1 MPILL
6 WVRSMIRSFPLCLVI
21 LGAVCAPGLTQ
32 TISASSP
39 YKFNLN
45 TAASSYR
52 LGPGDT
58 VDISCFNVPEIK
70 GTIVILSDGT
80 ITLPLI
86 GSISLSGLSQE
97 QAAARLDT
105 LYKPYLEKPLF
116 TVTVTNPRPTAFTIL
131 GEVNRPGPYTL
142 SSASATTS
150 AQSSGG
156 NKLGTGQGI
165 TNGTGGGRLTVSQ
178 ALNLAGGVTEL
189 ADVENITLLRRLPGG
204 ESIERK
210 VNLWKMLQTADSSD
224 DLALMDGDGI
234 IVAKASA
241 TRPAAEA
248 EYLSSTTLAPAT
260 VEVKILGEV
269 NRPGV
274 IQVAPN
280 APLTDAL
287 VAAGGLTEF
296 ADPRDVQMMRLNRDG
311 SVTRI
316 SLVAA
321 LEQGRDP
328 QKNPSLRRGDLIL
341 VPRSFG
347 GGLARGLQS
356 LLPLN
361 FLLQL
366 FR

>member
-1 MPILL
+1 
-6 WVRSMIRSFPLCLVI
+6 MIRSFPLCLI
-21 LGAVCAPGLTQ
+21 LLGSVCLPGLTQ
-32 TISASSP
+32 TVSVQPS
-39 YKFNLN
+39 YRFNLN
-45 TAASSYR
+45 TSTSSYR

-58 VDISCFNVPEIK
+58 IDISCFNVPEIK
-70 GTIVILSDGT
+70 GTIIILSDGT
-80 ITLPLI
+80 ITLPLV
-86 GSISLSGLSQE
+86 GSLSLSGLSQE
-97 QAAARLDT
+97 QAAAHLDRL
-105 LYKPYLEKPLF
+105 YQPYLEKPLF
-116 TVTVTNPRPTAFTIL
+116 TVTVATPRPTAFTIL

-142 SSASATTS
+142 NSSTSTSATN
-150 AQSSGG
+150 QSVAG
-156 NKLGTGQGI
+156 NKIGTGQGI
-165 TNGTGGGRLTVSQ
+165 TNGLGGGRLTVSQ

-189 ADVENITLLRRLPGG
+189 ADVENITLVRRLPGG
-204 ESIERK
+204 ESVERK
-210 VNLWKMLQTADSSD
+210 VNLWKMLQTADSSE
-224 DLALMDGDGI
+224 DLAIMDGDGI
-234 IVAKASA
+234 LVAKADPD
-241 TRPAAEA
+241 RPSRDA

-296 ADPRDVQMMRLNRDG
+296 ADPRVVQMIRLNRDG
-311 SVTRI
+311 SVTRL

-328 QKNPSLRRGDLIL
+328 QKNPSLRRGDLI
-341 VPRSFG
+341 VVQRSFG
-347 GGLARGLQS
+347 GSLARTLQS